1 MAASLAA
8 PDLSRAVPG
17 SFIVARGTAFTY
29 KGKPLDPSRI
39 GRDLNVR
46 YVISGSVIA
55 DATRV
60 RVNAQLVEA
69 ETNVE
74 VWAERF
80 DKNRSALFEIQD
92 HIVARLSRAAG
103 LQVIDVE
110 ARRSERSR
118 SPTAIDFAMRG
129 QAMVNRPASRETMIA
144 ARDLFQRALEY
155 DPNNPDA
162 LSGVATTYLFEILN
176 SYYADGRDER
186 LQNA

>member
-46 YVISGSVIA
+46 YVISGRVIA

-60 RVNAQLVEA
+60 RVNAQLVDA
-69 ETNVE
+69 EKNVE
-74 VWAERF
+74 VWAERV

-92 HIVARLSRAAG
+92 QIVARLSRAAG
-103 LQVIDVE
+103 LQVIEVE
-110 ARRSERSR
+110 ALRSDRPAI
-118 SPTAIDFAMRG
+118 PTAIAFVMRG
-129 QAMVNRPASRETMIA
+129 QAMINRPASRETIIS

-155 DPNNPDA
+155 VSNNPDA
-162 LSGVATTYLFEILN
+162 LAGVAMIRFP
-176 SYYADGRDER
+176 AD
-186 LQNA
+186 